1 MKDLK
6 DFLYV
11 MSKVVLYVALVVGA
25 LLSIYWSI
33 ETVRLFRGN

>member
-1 MKDLK
+1 MKDLN

-25 LLSIYWSI
+25 LLSIYGSI
-33 ETVRLFRGN
+33 EAIRLFRGN